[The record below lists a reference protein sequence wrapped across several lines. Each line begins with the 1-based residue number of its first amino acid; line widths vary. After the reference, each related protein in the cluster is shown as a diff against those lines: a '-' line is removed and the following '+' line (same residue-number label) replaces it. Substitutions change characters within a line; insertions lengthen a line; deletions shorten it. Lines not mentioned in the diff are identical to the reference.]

1 MEKNR
6 GYDSP
11 RHPRPAR
18 LHQDTWVALHER
30 FLKNQRCT
38 IDGIEK
44 VLSDEREKHV
54 YYDKNHRKEYCWR
67 RDNSRKNVLIFPVLC
82 TCPRHDEFEEER
94 CLITVFSNLAPNR

>member
-11 RHPRPAR
+11 RNPWPAR
-18 LHQDTWVALHER
+18 LHQDTWIALHER

-54 YYDKNHRKEYCWR
+54 YYDKNYRKEYCWR
-67 RDNSRKNVLIFPVLC
+67 RDNSRKNVLIFPV
-82 TCPRHDEFEEER
+82 R
-94 CLITVFSNLAPNR
+94 